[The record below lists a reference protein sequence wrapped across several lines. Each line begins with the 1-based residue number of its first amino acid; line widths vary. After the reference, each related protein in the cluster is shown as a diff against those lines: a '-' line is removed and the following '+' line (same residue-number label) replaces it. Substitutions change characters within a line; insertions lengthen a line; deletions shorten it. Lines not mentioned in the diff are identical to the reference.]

1 MKTLS
6 VILAICLF
14 NVLQFSSSE
23 FISAASISNEA
34 YQIEQNSLVTQDF
47 VSVRVN
53 FYPNTTQQQVNNA
66 ISTLNPINH
75 LRCADNPDVY
85 IMVLHSSVVGNGRG
99 NGSGGNGDT
108 DNVIEGIPSIQSYR
122 INGICD

>member
-6 VILAICLF
+6 VILTICLF

-23 FISAASISNEA
+23 FISKTNTSNEA
-34 YQIEQNSLVTQDF
+34 YQIEQNSLDTQNF
-47 VSVRVN
+47 MSVRVD
-53 FYPNTTQQQVNNA
+53 FYPNTTLQEVNDA
-66 ISTLNPINH
+66 ISTLNPLNY
-75 LRCADNPDVY
+75 LRCADNPNVY
-85 IMVLHSSVVGNGRG
+85 IMVLPIDGTGRG
-99 NGSGGNGDT
+99 NGSGGNGDS